1 MTGFLLVDK
10 PSGWTSH
17 DVVAKIRRLSGVK
30 KVGHAGTLDPMAT
43 GLLVVAVG
51 PVTRLLRFLQDLT
64 KTYVAEATFGIATDS
79 LDADGEI
86 TEQSPMAFDRRQLDE
101 AVSAFVGDIEQIP
114 PMVSAVKVGGKKLYE
129 LAREGKQI
137 EREAR
142 PVTIH
147 QFEVLGF
154 EPGEFPVASFRIQ
167 SSKGTYVRTLVDDV
181 AKRLGGRAHL
191 TALRRTTNGSLS
203 VTDAT
208 TIDQLEVDGVE
219 GHLIDPARAL
229 ADLPSFS
236 VGVEDATALRH
247 GRQVRIPGAFEGSV
261 AAIGLDGDLVAVGE
275 PERGWFKSRVVLQ

>member
-10 PSGWTSH
+10 PPGWTSH

-137 EREAR
+137 ERDAR
-142 PVTIH
+142 SVTIH

-203 VTDAT
+203 VTDAA
-208 TIDQLEVDGVE
+208 TIDQLEVEGVE
-219 GHLIDPARAL
+219 RHLIDPATAL

-236 VGVEDATALRH
+236 VGAEDAAALRH
-247 GRQVRIPGAFEGSV
+247 GRQVRIPGTFEGSV

-275 PERGWFKSRVVLQ
+275 PESGWFKSRVVLQ